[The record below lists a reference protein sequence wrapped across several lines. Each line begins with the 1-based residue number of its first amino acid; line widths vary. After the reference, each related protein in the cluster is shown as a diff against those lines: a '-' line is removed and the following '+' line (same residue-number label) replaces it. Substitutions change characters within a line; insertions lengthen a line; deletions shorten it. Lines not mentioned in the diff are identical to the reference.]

1 VVHPLN
7 AFILTWISL
16 TRILKILKIVT
27 PLCGYTY
34 PIGVH
39 LMGVLYRVA
48 KSVAIFKIFKI
59 RVKKNIFRRIRMRG
73 VIYRKNLKV
82 FKFISL

>member
-1 VVHPLN
+1 MVHPLN

-59 RVKKNIFRRIRMRG
+59 RVKKISSGGFVCVESFIGRI
-73 VIYRKNLKV
+73 LK
-82 FKFISL
+82 FLSL